1 MKITKAQLKRI
12 ILEELKAVTESD
24 QPDDQD
30 PTAER
35 PTASKMDT
43 SKIDRTGAKAGEEMR
58 DVQLATK
65 YLKKIDNHKEFGQL
79 LAAVLKH
86 AEQDP
91 QMQAVLQ
98 RMFKSRSQLG
108 V

>member
-12 ILEELKAVTESD
+12 ILEELKAVTEND
-24 QPDDQD
+24 LDDQD

-35 PTASKMDT
+35 PPESKMDT

-98 RMFKSRSQLG
+98 RMFKSRSKLG

>member
-12 ILEELKAVTESD
+12 ILEELKAVTELD
-24 QPDDQD
+24 KLDDQD

-35 PTASKMDT
+35 PPESTMDT

-91 QMQAVLQ
+91 QMQAVLK
-98 RMFKSRSQLG
+98 RMFQRRRDVG